1 MQGMFGEVWNL
12 WKIQSQVH
20 LKTMAWGS
28 LKPNH
33 IVVRIRWGGYPHAAL
48 HAELQLSCDS
58 LFQVLW
64 CRGKGCYGQWWR
76 WNTLLIYETKLS
88 SDWSTVISSHLWC
101 KCLHWEHQRLKKKP
115 LIRKQLLV
123 WRFSCMTTCC
133 ASKRCWYQK
142 TKLVPTTLQTRMHKS
157 QVWNCRLWCPSPKQA
172 QNRSWVWTQLWGP
185 RTKNIRLDTQDSILT
200 PQGTVKG
207 TKAILVILFQ

>member
-1 MQGMFGEVWNL
+1 MFGEVWNL

-101 KCLHWEHQRLKKKP
+101 KCLHWEHQRLKKNPYTQTAPRLKVF
-115 LIRKQLLV
+115 LHDDMLCI
-123 WRFSCMTTCC
+123 
-133 ASKRCWYQK
+133 K
-142 TKLVPTTLQTRMHKS
+142 TVLVPKDEARAYHFANPHAQKSSLELQIMM
-157 QVWNCRLWCPSPKQA
+157 PF
-172 QNRSWVWTQLWGP
+172 
-185 RTKNIRLDTQDSILT
+185 
-200 PQGTVKG
+200 PQTS
-207 TKAILVILFQ
+207 TE

>member
-88 SDWSTVISSHLWC
+88 SDWSTVISSHFWC
-101 KCLHWEHQRLKKKP
+101 KCLHWEHQRLKKNP
-115 LIRKQLLV
+115 LYANSSSFEGFPA
-123 WRFSCMTTCC
+123 WRH
-133 ASKRCWYQK
+133 A
-142 TKLVPTTLQTRMHKS
+142 VH
-157 QVWNCRLWCPSPKQA
+157 
-172 QNRSWVWTQLWGP
+172 QNGV
-185 RTKNIRLDTQDSILT
+185 
-200 PQGTVKG
+200 G
-207 TKAILVILFQ
+207 TKRRSSCLPLCKPACTKVKSGIADYDALPPNKHRIGPGCGLNYEVQERKTSD